1 MMVKKHELVAWTTN
15 IADNENGR
23 LYLAPS
29 IEAEIRQALIDDLGA
44 IHREEY
50 STQGVISTSLAR
62 RAIKANE
69 NMARYEILTGH
80 PGKGI
85 RYLFF
90 AARHCL
96 KENNLRR
103 KLRGEFIRLCEDGRR
118 LAGKYSRED
127 ILLEKTPRRMLD
139 IYFELLR

>member
-1 MMVKKHELVAWTTN
+1 MIIVKPLIIYVMMVKKHELVAWTTN

-69 NMARYEILTGH
+69 NMARY
-80 PGKGI
+80 
-85 RYLFF
+85 LFF

-103 KLRGEFIRLCEDGRR
+103 KFRGEFIRLCEDGRR

-127 ILLEKTPRRMLD
+127 I
-139 IYFELLR
+139 YFELLR

>member
-1 MMVKKHELVAWTTN
+1 MIIVKPLIIYVMMVKKHELVAWTTN

-62 RAIKANE
+62 R
-69 NMARYEILTGH
+69 
-80 PGKGI
+80 
-85 RYLFF
+85 
-90 AARHCL
+90 
-96 KENNLRR
+96 
-103 KLRGEFIRLCEDGRR
+103 
-118 LAGKYSRED
+118 
-127 ILLEKTPRRMLD
+127 MLD

>member
-1 MMVKKHELVAWTTN
+1 MVKKHELVAWTTN

-69 NMARYEILTGH
+69 NMARY
-80 PGKGI
+80 
-85 RYLFF
+85 LFF

-127 ILLEKTPRRMLD
+127 I
-139 IYFELLR
+139 YFELLR

>member
-44 IHREEY
+44 IHREGY

-69 NMARYEILTGH
+69 NMARY
-80 PGKGI
+80 
-85 RYLFF
+85 LFF

-96 KENNLRR
+96 KENNLRK
-103 KLRGEFIRLCEDGRR
+103 KLRGEFIRLCEDGLR